1 MLRCPSFRADVIT
14 AVNAR
19 SLDVFVLSVL
29 KHGTDWSPCRLMDML
44 LSLRWVFVLWMSIIL
59 GFGLVALFYHLTEQT
74 ASDVRKDGSGV
85 DGEVKNMNE
94 LQGKDEVLHDKPDYD
109 RAVI

>member
-1 MLRCPSFRADVIT
+1 
-14 AVNAR
+14 
-19 SLDVFVLSVL
+19 
-29 KHGTDWSPCRLMDML
+29 MDMSQPL
-44 LSLRWVFVLWMSIIL
+44 LWVLVLWVLIML
-59 GFGLVALFYHLTEQT
+59 GFGLLALFYHLTGQT